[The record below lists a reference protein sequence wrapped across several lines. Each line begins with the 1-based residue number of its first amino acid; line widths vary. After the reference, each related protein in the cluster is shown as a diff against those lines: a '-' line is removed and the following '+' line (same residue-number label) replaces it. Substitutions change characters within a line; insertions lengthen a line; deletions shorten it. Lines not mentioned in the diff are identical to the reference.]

1 MKKFVASPNNNISK
15 FHISLYIV
23 QRIYRYIRG
32 AEIFLSICVKKTAN
46 LNILCRVLLQD
57 TFRGARNFHPEISR
71 KKSEL
76 FFVFSPI
83 QDGKVFEKSLRFF
96 DNFSSA
102 SGPRIPPRFDV
113 VWSNKT
119 EDGNKQF
126 PTMRSVFFLIL
137 N

>member
-71 KKSEL
+71 KKVSC
-76 FFVFSPI
+76 FSFSLRS
-83 QDGKVFEKSLRFF
+83 KTEKFLKSLSG
-96 DNFSSA
+96 FSTTFRPRPAPGFLLDSM
-102 SGPRIPPRFDV
+102 SCGPTRPKMEINSFRLCAAF
-113 VWSNKT
+113 
-119 EDGNKQF
+119 
-126 PTMRSVFFLIL
+126 FFLIL